1 MYIPIGLSFS
11 IHRYLSPC
19 HVHEIMNRSF
29 GPQCFTAIRARGSRG
44 AFAGLETRMCREAL
58 EDFGAGRTRRAKA
71 VHGEVEKPTCWGCL
85 KNDSTEKPSSE
96 HQA

>member
-29 GPQCFTAIRARGSRG
+29 GPQRFTAIRARNPGARFTRSLCWAGDTHVPGSPG
-44 AFAGLETRMCREAL
+44 GFWSWTDATG
-58 EDFGAGRTRRAKA
+58 
-71 VHGEVEKPTCWGCL
+71 
-85 KNDSTEKPSSE
+85 
-96 HQA
+96 

>member
-29 GPQCFTAIRARGSRG
+29 GPQRFAAIRARNPGDPG
-44 AFAGLETRMCREAL
+44 AQS
-58 EDFGAGRTRRAKA
+58 GRA
-71 VHGEVEKPTCWGCL
+71 VHEEPLLGWRHACARKPWRILELDGRDGLRRCMEKLRNQHVGML
-85 KNDSTEKPSSE
+85 EK
-96 HQA
+96 